1 MNAIPLSEQPLEP
14 VTHSRKTMLVRIGLL
29 TGGVLVATIAAI
41 WIYFHPSAQRQHGI
55 SYGSRAGVNLC
66 LDVATP
72 EAANGLGIVFIV
84 SGGWKSNPDRP
95 HEWLTAPFL
104 RHGFTVFSVFHLSQ
118 PHATVAEIF
127 ADVSQA
133 VRFIRNRADDYGI
146 DPDRLGVIGGSAGGH
161 LSLLLATRGGPG
173 ADAADIASSLQ
184 AAAVFCP
191 VTDLTDL
198 TGSTEDPGDGG
209 PPRSFRAAFD
219 QQPVDMDRWRKTAR
233 ELSPLQHVTGDL
245 PPTLI
250 FHGDRDTLVPI
261 SQSERFRDAA
271 AAAGCDIDLVVIRG
285 AGHTWLSLPLQV
297 LQAARWFDAQLC
309 PRVD

>member
-1 MNAIPLSEQPLEP
+1 MHAVPLPEQPLEP
-14 VTHSRKTMLVRIGLL
+14 ADRSLKSMFVRIGLL
-29 TGGVLVATIAAI
+29 TGGVLVATFAAT
-41 WIYFHPSAQRQHGI
+41 WIYFHPPAQRQRGI
-55 SYGSRAGVNLC
+55 CYGERAGVNLC
-66 LDVATP
+66 LDIAQP

-84 SGGWKSNPDRP
+84 SGGWKSHPDRP

-118 PHATVAEIF
+118 PRATVAEIF
-127 ADVSQA
+127 ADVSKA
-133 VRFIRNRADDYGI
+133 VGFIRSRAEDYGV

-173 ADAADIASSLQ
+173 TDAADLARSVR

-209 PPRSFRAAFD
+209 PPRNFHAAFD
-219 QQPVDMDRWRKTAR
+219 QEPIDMDRWCKTAR
-233 ELSPLQHVTGDL
+233 ELSPLHHVTRDL

-271 AAAGCDIDLVVIRG
+271 AAAGRDVELVVIRG
-285 AGHTWLSLPLQV
+285 AGHTWLTLPLQ
-297 LQAARWFDAQLC
+297 LLRAARWFDAQLC
-309 PRVD
+309 PRAN

>member
-1 MNAIPLSEQPLEP
+1 MNAVSLPEQPLKP
-14 VTHSRKTMLVRIGLL
+14 AKRRLTTLLLRMGLL
-29 TGGVLVATIAAI
+29 AGGALVATIAAT
-41 WIYFHPSAQRQHGI
+41 WVYFHPPAQRHRGVC
-55 SYGSRAGVNLC
+55 YGNRAGVNLC
-66 LDVATP
+66 LDIATP
-72 EAANGLGIVFIV
+72 ESANGLGVIFIV
-84 SGGWKSNPDRP
+84 SGGWKSNPDHP

-133 VRFIRNRADDYGI
+133 VRFIGSRADEYGV
-146 DPDRLGVIGGSAGGH
+146 DPNRLGVIGGSAGGH
-161 LSLLLATRGGPG
+161 LSLLLATRGGPAPATDG
-173 ADAADIASSLQ
+173 TRTESCVR

-219 QQPVDMDRWRKTAR
+219 QQPVNMDRWQKTAR
-233 ELSPLQHVTGDL
+233 DLSPLQHVTGDL
-245 PPTLI
+245 PPILI

-271 AAAGCDIDLVVIRG
+271 AAAGCDVDLVVIRG
-285 AGHTWLSLPLQV
+285 AGHTWLTLPLHV
-297 LQAARWFDAQLC
+297 MQAARWFDDQL
-309 PRVD
+309 